1 MTSTGSR
8 SLREPLCNYYSSAP
22 AQLCKEIEDC
32 VRFYPEIQKVDQGTY
47 IDIAHCIVK
56 MFSLTGDIYTCTI
69 NSFVSGLED
78 TPGGINVP
86 IYLVPHGAFCDSGPL
101 VAEAFKV
108 RNADIMAFVNTNSQ

>member
-1 MTSTGSR
+1 MTLTGSR

-56 MFSLTGDIYTCTI
+56 MFVLI
-69 NSFVSGLED
+69 
-78 TPGGINVP
+78 
-86 IYLVPHGAFCDSGPL
+86 
-101 VAEAFKV
+101 
-108 RNADIMAFVNTNSQ
+108 